1 MTTATKQRVSVT
13 TQVETTK
20 PPLFRV
26 IYVNDNVT
34 PMDYVIASLIKFF
47 NYNEQDA
54 TDMTIEI
61 HNNGSAVVAVLP
73 YEIAEEK
80 GVEAT
85 LHARQQRFPLQ
96 IKLEPD
102 V

>member
-1 MTTATKQRVSVT
+1 MTTATKQRVTVT
-13 TQVETTK
+13 TQVDVKE
-20 PPLFRV
+20 PPLFKV

-47 NYNEQDA
+47 NYNEQTA
-54 TDMTIEI
+54 TELTIEI
-61 HNNGSAVVAVLP
+61 HNKGAETVAVLP

-102 V
+102 A